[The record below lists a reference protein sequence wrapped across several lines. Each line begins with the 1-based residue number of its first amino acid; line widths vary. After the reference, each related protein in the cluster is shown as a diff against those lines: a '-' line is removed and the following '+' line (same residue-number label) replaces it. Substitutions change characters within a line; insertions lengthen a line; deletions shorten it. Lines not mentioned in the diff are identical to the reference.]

1 MKNENIIAEGL
12 GKLLA
17 DSYTLM
23 IKTHNYHWNVEG
35 AHFPALHALF
45 EGQYTELFAAVDEIA
60 ERMRALGAKAPAGL
74 HAFSDLSAVKDG
86 DSSKKDKE
94 MVSDL
99 LADHETIISR
109 GEKVLR
115 LAEDNGD
122 APSADLLTRRLES
135 HQKQAWMLR
144 SFLK

>member
-1 MKNENIIAEGL
+1 MKNENVIAEGL
-12 GKLLA
+12 GTLLA

-74 HAFSDLSAVKDG
+74 HAFGDLSAVKDG
-86 DSSKKDKE
+86 DSRKTKKWCLTCWPTTKPLSAAARRCC
-94 MVSDL
+94 VW
-99 LADHETIISR
+99 
-109 GEKVLR
+109 LR
-115 LAEDNGD
+115 ITGT
-122 APSADLLTRRLES
+122 PRQPTC
-135 HQKQAWMLR
+135 
-144 SFLK
+144 

>member
-12 GKLLA
+12 GTLLA

>member
-12 GKLLA
+12 GTLLA

-45 EGQYTELFAAVDEIA
+45 EGQYTELFGAVDEIA
-60 ERMRALGAKAPAGL
+60 KRMRALEAKAPAGL
-74 HAFSDLSAVKDG
+74 HAFSDLTAVKDG

>member
-1 MKNENIIAEGL
+1 MKNENVIAEGL

-74 HAFSDLSAVKDG
+74 HAFGDLSAVKDG
-86 DSSKKDKE
+86 DS